1 MHVLLYSSV
10 TLDFLSENFSE
21 CLESDALF
29 VDHARL
35 QAALGQLVEVTLPTR
50 AEELQQV
57 R

>member
-1 MHVLLYSSV
+1 MHALLYSFV

-21 CLESDALF
+21 CLELDAFF

-50 AEELQQV
+50 AEEL
-57 R
+57 